1 MLELLYKMQPL
12 DYVYLLVGIILFIF
26 AIQSFLDK
34 EHKYR
39 IGTGLFWLLYSIS
52 FIFGSYLSKEINGWL
67 VIVMAGIVLVKQLG
81 KGHYFES
88 AIEFKKGE
96 AVRIGNVIFVP
107 ALLVGIITFI
117 IGFFTKLGALVG
129 LGIAAIIAMCAALY
143 ITKGKLNQ
151 GFHEGRRLI
160 DAIGWTAI
168 LSQLLAALGYL
179 FNLAGVGK
187 IISGAV
193 ASIVP
198 ADNVFLVVVAYCLGM
213 VLFTM
218 IMGNAFAAF
227 AMITSAIGIPML
239 VVAHGANPAAVG
251 AIAML
256 AGYCGTLM
264 TPMAANFNIVPV
276 ALLEMRDQY
285 GVIKAQLPIAL
296 IMLVLNILLMYYF
309 I

>member
-1 MLELLYKMQPL
+1 MLEILYKMQPL

-67 VIVMAGIVLVKQLG
+67 VIAMAVIVLVKQLG
-81 KGHYFES
+81 KGNYFES
-88 AIEFKKGE
+88 PIEFKKGE

-107 ALLVGIITFI
+107 ALLVGIITFF

-143 ITKGKLNQ
+143 ITKGTLNQ

-187 IISGAV
+187 IISSAV

-198 ADNVFLVVVAYCLGM
+198 ADNVFLVVVAYCIGM
-213 VLFTM
+213 VIFTM

>member
-1 MLELLYKMQPL
+1 MLEILYKMQPL

-67 VIVMAGIVLVKQLG
+67 VIAMAAIVLVKQLG

-88 AIEFKKGE
+88 SIEFKKGE

-107 ALLVGIITFI
+107 ALLVGIITFF

-129 LGIAAIIAMCAALY
+129 LGIAAIIAMCAALF
-143 ITKGKLNQ
+143 ITKGELNQ

-160 DAIGWTAI
+160 DAISWTAI

-187 IISGAV
+187 LISSAV
-193 ASIVP
+193 ASVVP
-198 ADNVFLVVVAYCLGM
+198 ADNVFLVVVAYCIGM
-213 VLFTM
+213 VIFTM

-264 TPMAANFNIVPV
+264 TPMAANFNIVSV

>member
-39 IGTGLFWLLYSIS
+39 IGTGLFWLLYSVS

-67 VIVMAGIVLVKQLG
+67 VIAMAVIVLVKQLG
-81 KGHYFES
+81 KGNYFES
-88 AIEFKKGE
+88 PIEFKKGE

-107 ALLVGIITFI
+107 ALLVGIITFF
-117 IGFFTKLGALVG
+117 IGLFTKLGALVG

-143 ITKGKLNQ
+143 ITKGTLNQ

-187 IISGAV
+187 IISSAV

-198 ADNVFLVVVAYCLGM
+198 ADNVFLVVVAYCIGM
-213 VLFTM
+213 VIFTM

>member
-1 MLELLYKMQPL
+1 MLEILYKMQPL

-67 VIVMAGIVLVKQLG
+67 VIAMAVIVLVKQLG
-81 KGHYFES
+81 KGNYFES

-107 ALLVGIITFI
+107 ALLVGIITFV

-143 ITKGKLNQ
+143 ITKGTLNQ

-187 IISGAV
+187 IISSAV
-193 ASIVP
+193 ASVVP
-198 ADNVFLVVVAYCLGM
+198 ADNVFLVVVAYCIGM
-213 VLFTM
+213 VIFTM

>member
-1 MLELLYKMQPL
+1 MLEILYKMQPL

-67 VIVMAGIVLVKQLG
+67 VMAMAAIVLVKQLG

-88 AIEFKKGE
+88 SIEFKKGE

-107 ALLVGIITFI
+107 ALLVGIITFF

-129 LGIAAIIAMCAALY
+129 LGVAAIIAMCAALY

-187 IISGAV
+187 LISSAV
-193 ASIVP
+193 ASVVP
-198 ADNVFLVVVAYCLGM
+198 ADNVFFVVVAYCIGM
-213 VLFTM
+213 VIFTM

-264 TPMAANFNIVPV
+264 TPMAANFNIVPI

>member
-1 MLELLYKMQPL
+1 MLELIYKMQPL

-39 IGTGLFWLLYSIS
+39 IGTGLFWLLYSVS

-67 VIVMAGIVLVKQLG
+67 VIAMAAIVLVKQLG

-107 ALLVGIITFI
+107 ALLVGIITFV

-143 ITKGKLNQ
+143 ITKGSLNQ

-187 IISGAV
+187 IISSAV
-193 ASIVP
+193 ASVVP
-198 ADNVFLVVVAYCLGM
+198 ADNVFLVVVAYCIGM
-213 VLFTM
+213 VIFTM

>member
-39 IGTGLFWLLYSIS
+39 IGTGLFWLLYSVS

-67 VIVMAGIVLVKQLG
+67 VIAMAVIVLVKQLG
-81 KGHYFES
+81 KGNYFES

-107 ALLVGIITFI
+107 ALLVGIITFV

-143 ITKGKLNQ
+143 ITKGNLNQ

-187 IISGAV
+187 IISSAV
-193 ASIVP
+193 ASVVP
-198 ADNVFLVVVAYCLGM
+198 ADNVFLVVVAYCIGM
-213 VLFTM
+213 VIFTM

-296 IMLVLNILLMYYF
+296 IILVLNILLMYYF

>member
-1 MLELLYKMQPL
+1 MLELIYKMQPL

-39 IGTGLFWLLYSIS
+39 IGTGLFWLLYSVS

-187 IISGAV
+187 IISSAV
-193 ASIVP
+193 ASVVP
-198 ADNVFLVVVAYCLGM
+198 ADNVFLVVVAYCIGM

-285 GVIKAQLPIAL
+285 GVIKAQIPIAL
-296 IMLVLNILLMYYF
+296 VMLVLNILLMYYF

>member
-67 VIVMAGIVLVKQLG
+67 VIAMAVIVLVKQLG
-81 KGHYFES
+81 KGNYFES

-107 ALLVGIITFI
+107 ALLVGIITFV

-143 ITKGKLNQ
+143 ITKGSLNQ

-187 IISGAV
+187 IISSAV
-193 ASIVP
+193 ASVVP
-198 ADNVFLVVVAYCLGM
+198 ADNVFLVVVAYCIGM
-213 VLFTM
+213 VIFTM

-264 TPMAANFNIVPV
+264 TPMAANLNIVPV

>member
-34 EHKYR
+34 EHKYS
-39 IGTGLFWLLYSIS
+39 IGTGLFWLLYSVS

-213 VLFTM
+213 VIFTM

-285 GVIKAQLPIAL
+285 GVIKAQIPIAL
-296 IMLVLNILLMYYF
+296 AMLVLNILLMYYF

>member
-39 IGTGLFWLLYSIS
+39 IGTGLFWLLYSVS

-67 VIVMAGIVLVKQLG
+67 VIAMAVIVLVKQLG
-81 KGHYFES
+81 KGNYFES

-107 ALLVGIITFI
+107 ALLVGIITFV

-143 ITKGKLNQ
+143 ITKGTLNQ
-151 GFHEGRRLI
+151 GFHEGRRLS
-160 DAIGWTAI
+160 DAVGWTAI

-187 IISGAV
+187 IISSAV
-193 ASIVP
+193 ASVVP
-198 ADNVFLVVVAYCLGM
+198 ADNVFLVVVAYCIGM
-213 VLFTM
+213 VIFTM

>member
-39 IGTGLFWLLYSIS
+39 IGTGLFWLLYSVS

-67 VIVMAGIVLVKQLG
+67 VIAMAVIVLVKQLG
-81 KGHYFES
+81 KGNYFES

-107 ALLVGIITFI
+107 ALLVGIITFV

-143 ITKGKLNQ
+143 ITKGSLNQ

-187 IISGAV
+187 IISSAV
-193 ASIVP
+193 TSVVP
-198 ADNVFLVVVAYCLGM
+198 ADNVFLVVVAYCIGM
-213 VLFTM
+213 VIFTM

>member
-39 IGTGLFWLLYSIS
+39 IGTGLFWLLYSVS

-67 VIVMAGIVLVKQLG
+67 VIAMAVIVLVKQLG
-81 KGHYFES
+81 KGNYFES
-88 AIEFKKGE
+88 PIEFKKGE

-107 ALLVGIITFI
+107 ALLVGIITFV

-143 ITKGKLNQ
+143 ITKGSLNQ

-187 IISGAV
+187 IISSAV
-193 ASIVP
+193 ASVVP
-198 ADNVFLVVVAYCLGM
+198 ADNVFLVVVAYCIGM
-213 VLFTM
+213 VIFTM

>member
-285 GVIKAQLPIAL
+285 GVIKAQIPIAL
-296 IMLVLNILLMYYF
+296 AMLVLNILLMYYF

>member
-1 MLELLYKMQPL
+1 MLEILYKMQPL

-67 VIVMAGIVLVKQLG
+67 VMAMAAIVLVKQLG

-88 AIEFKKGE
+88 PIKFKKGE

-107 ALLVGIITFI
+107 ALLVGIITFF

-187 IISGAV
+187 LISSAV
-193 ASIVP
+193 ASVVP
-198 ADNVFLVVVAYCLGM
+198 ADNVFLVVVAYCIGM
-213 VLFTM
+213 VIFTM

>member
-1 MLELLYKMQPL
+1 MLEILYKMQPL

-39 IGTGLFWLLYSIS
+39 IGTGLFWLLYSVS

-187 IISGAV
+187 IISSAV

-198 ADNVFLVVVAYCLGM
+198 ADNVFLVVVAYCIGM
-213 VLFTM
+213 VIFTM

-227 AMITSAIGIPML
+227 AMITSAIGVPML

>member
-39 IGTGLFWLLYSIS
+39 IGTGLFWLLYSVS

-67 VIVMAGIVLVKQLG
+67 VIAMAVIVLVKQLG
-81 KGHYFES
+81 KGNYFES
-88 AIEFKKGE
+88 HIEFKKGE

-107 ALLVGIITFI
+107 ALLVGIITFV

-143 ITKGKLNQ
+143 ITKGNLNQ

-187 IISGAV
+187 IISSAV
-193 ASIVP
+193 ASVVP
-198 ADNVFLVVVAYCLGM
+198 ADNVFFVVVAYCIGM
-213 VLFTM
+213 VIFTM

>member
-39 IGTGLFWLLYSIS
+39 IGTGLFWLLYSVS

-67 VIVMAGIVLVKQLG
+67 VIAMAVIVLVKQLG
-81 KGHYFES
+81 KGNYFES

-107 ALLVGIITFI
+107 ALLVGIITFV

-143 ITKGKLNQ
+143 ITKGSLNQ

-187 IISGAV
+187 IISSAV
-193 ASIVP
+193 ASVVP
-198 ADNVFLVVVAYCLGM
+198 ADNVFLVVVAYCIGM
-213 VLFTM
+213 VIFTM

-227 AMITSAIGIPML
+227 AMITSAIGVPML
-239 VVAHGANPAAVG
+239 VVAHGANPAAIG

>member
-39 IGTGLFWLLYSIS
+39 IGTGLFWLLYSVS

-67 VIVMAGIVLVKQLG
+67 VIAMAAIVLVKQLG
-81 KGHYFES
+81 KGNYFES
-88 AIEFKKGE
+88 PIEFKKGE

-107 ALLVGIITFI
+107 ALLVGIITFV

-143 ITKGKLNQ
+143 ITKGNLNQ

-187 IISGAV
+187 IISSAV
-193 ASIVP
+193 ASVVP
-198 ADNVFLVVVAYCLGM
+198 ADNVFLVVVAYCIGM
-213 VLFTM
+213 VIFTM

>member
-39 IGTGLFWLLYSIS
+39 IGTGLFWLLYSVS

-285 GVIKAQLPIAL
+285 GVIKAQIPIAL
-296 IMLVLNILLMYYF
+296 AMLVLNILLMYYF

>member
-1 MLELLYKMQPL
+1 MLELIYKMQPL

-39 IGTGLFWLLYSIS
+39 IGTGLFWLLYSVS

-67 VIVMAGIVLVKQLG
+67 VIAMAVIVLVKQLG
-81 KGHYFES
+81 KGNYFES
-88 AIEFKKGE
+88 HIEFKKGE

-143 ITKGKLNQ
+143 ITKGKINQ

-187 IISGAV
+187 IISSAV
-193 ASIVP
+193 ASVVP
-198 ADNVFLVVVAYCLGM
+198 ADNVFLVVVAYCIGM
-213 VLFTM
+213 VIFTM

-239 VVAHGANPAAVG
+239 VVTHGANPAAVG

>member
-1 MLELLYKMQPL
+1 MLEILYKMQPL

-67 VIVMAGIVLVKQLG
+67 VIAMAAIVLVKQLG

-88 AIEFKKGE
+88 SIEFKKGE

-107 ALLVGIITFI
+107 ALLVGIITFF

-143 ITKGKLNQ
+143 ITKGELNQ

-160 DAIGWTAI
+160 DAISWTAI

-187 IISGAV
+187 LISSAV
-193 ASIVP
+193 ASVVP
-198 ADNVFLVVVAYCLGM
+198 ADNVFLVVVAYCIGM
-213 VLFTM
+213 VIFTM

-264 TPMAANFNIVPV
+264 TPMAANFNIIPV

>member
-39 IGTGLFWLLYSIS
+39 IGTGLFWLLYSVS

-67 VIVMAGIVLVKQLG
+67 VIAMAVIVLVKQLG
-81 KGHYFES
+81 KGNYFES

-107 ALLVGIITFI
+107 ALLVGIITFV

-143 ITKGKLNQ
+143 ITKGSLNQ

-187 IISGAV
+187 IISSAV
-193 ASIVP
+193 ASVVA
-198 ADNVFLVVVAYCLGM
+198 ADNVFLVVVAYCIGM
-213 VLFTM
+213 VIFTM

>member
-1 MLELLYKMQPL
+1 MLELIYKMQPL

-39 IGTGLFWLLYSIS
+39 IGTGLFWLLYSVS

-67 VIVMAGIVLVKQLG
+67 VIAMAVIVLVKQLG
-81 KGHYFES
+81 KGNYFES

-107 ALLVGIITFI
+107 ALLVGIITFV

-143 ITKGKLNQ
+143 ITKGNLNQ

-187 IISGAV
+187 IISSAV
-193 ASIVP
+193 ASVVP
-198 ADNVFLVVVAYCLGM
+198 ADNVFLVVVAYCIGM
-213 VLFTM
+213 VIFTM

>member
-1 MLELLYKMQPL
+1 MLEIFYKMQPL

-39 IGTGLFWLLYSIS
+39 IGTGLFWLLYSVS

-67 VIVMAGIVLVKQLG
+67 VIAMAAIVLVKQLG

-88 AIEFKKGE
+88 SIEFKKGE

-107 ALLVGIITFI
+107 ALLVGIITFF

-129 LGIAAIIAMCAALY
+129 LGIAAIIAMCAALF
-143 ITKGKLNQ
+143 ITKGELNQ

-160 DAIGWTAI
+160 DAISWTAI

-187 IISGAV
+187 LISSAV
-193 ASIVP
+193 ASVVP
-198 ADNVFLVVVAYCLGM
+198 ADNVFLVVVAYCIGM
-213 VLFTM
+213 VIFTM

-256 AGYCGTLM
+256 AGYCGTMM

-276 ALLEMRDQY
+276 AHHEMSDQY

>member
-1 MLELLYKMQPL
+1 MLEIFYKMQPL

-39 IGTGLFWLLYSIS
+39 IGTGLFWLLYSVS

-67 VIVMAGIVLVKQLG
+67 VIAMAVIVLVKQLG
-81 KGHYFES
+81 KGNYFES

-107 ALLVGIITFI
+107 ALLVGIITFV

-143 ITKGKLNQ
+143 ITKGTLNQ

-187 IISGAV
+187 IISSAV
-193 ASIVP
+193 ASVVP
-198 ADNVFLVVVAYCLGM
+198 ADNVFLVVVAYCIGM
-213 VLFTM
+213 VIFTM

-239 VVAHGANPAAVG
+239 VVTHGANPAAVG

>member
-1 MLELLYKMQPL
+1 MLELIYKMQPL

-39 IGTGLFWLLYSIS
+39 IGTGLFWLLYSVS

-143 ITKGKLNQ
+143 ITKGKFNQ

-213 VLFTM
+213 VIFTM

-285 GVIKAQLPIAL
+285 GVIKAQIPIAL
-296 IMLVLNILLMYYF
+296 AMLVLNILLMYYF

>member
-67 VIVMAGIVLVKQLG
+67 VIAMAAIVLVKQLG

-88 AIEFKKGE
+88 SIEFKKGE

-107 ALLVGIITFI
+107 ALLVGIITFF

-143 ITKGKLNQ
+143 ITKGELNQ

-160 DAIGWTAI
+160 DAISWTAI

-187 IISGAV
+187 LISSAV
-193 ASIVP
+193 ASVAP
-198 ADNVFLVVVAYCLGM
+198 ADNVFLVVVAYCIGM
-213 VLFTM
+213 VIFTM